1 MKFIITGKTFDN
13 SDYKKEVKDIVELW
27 DTLKQISLDGEIRD
41 DRVLSST
48 VEVETVGVKVKGRL
62 PTQDQIEDAANQFKK
77 SMYFPDGEMAAK
89 IGFKAGVNS
98 IIETL
103 K

>member
-62 PTQDQIEDAANQFKK
+62 PT
-77 SMYFPDGEMAAK
+77 K
-89 IGFKAGVNS
+89 IL
-98 IIETL
+98 I
-103 K
+103 